1 MEDTHNGSGHTG
13 DQTTTQVDGGQ
24 LATDQLVL
32 RLAGGG
38 NDLLL
43 GNFEHGEL
51 GHGVRNLLEQDG
63 TETGVETGDTFL
75 SGDSGETTGQ
85 AVGEGWLRNQ
95 SDSSGFQGAQGDVG
109 EEFGDT
115 GGTEVDGLSVL
126 SGRVDTDGVNGDL
139 LPELVTGQ
147 REKCELFV
155 IVKPTTP
162 RRTLRTSR
170 HPGWRNRGR

>member
-1 MEDTHNGSGHTG
+1 MGSVAVSHDLDISGDTYDGSGHTS
-13 DQTTTQVDGGQ
+13 DQTTSQVDTSQ

-32 RLAGGG
+32 RLTGRGD
-38 NDLLL
+38 NLFL

-75 SGDSGETTGQ
+75 SCDSGETTGQ
-85 AVGEGWLRNQ
+85 TVGERWLRDQ
-95 SDSSGFQGAQGDVG
+95 SDSSGFQGAQGNVG

-139 LPELVTGQ
+139 LPELVTEQ
-147 REKCELFV
+147 RGEA
-155 IVKPTTP
+155 
-162 RRTLRTSR
+162 
-170 HPGWRNRGR
+170 